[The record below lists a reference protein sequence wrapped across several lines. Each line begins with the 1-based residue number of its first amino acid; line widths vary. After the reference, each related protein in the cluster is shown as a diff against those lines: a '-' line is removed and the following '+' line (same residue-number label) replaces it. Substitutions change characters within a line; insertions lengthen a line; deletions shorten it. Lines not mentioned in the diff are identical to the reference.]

1 MSSSQDLSF
10 HQLLPVT
17 IFQQLRQLL
26 QQMAQ
31 ELGTE
36 ASIVTE
42 EALIPIPTFPQAI
55 EQFTL
60 VVSPQFSALLVAEK
74 RQEIEDRKQK
84 EELKLSESL
93 ILNSVNSEFGIEA
106 DAALQERNSELLN
119 AKLTFEPEAIAQ
131 FLQHLSGWLEHNP
144 LGQATLAQYSQVIQ
158 PNNATIQAKFTLM
171 LLSVLAPGTHQ
182 NVESE
187 SIYPFVSVCQPVEE
201 ALHQQIAHERLL
213 NQVTTQIRQNLELPM
228 IIANVVKQV
237 REFLQVDRLV
247 VYQFEQREIIG
258 AGLSIISDQLSA
270 SSDRDSGVR
279 SQESEVIFLPQPPQL
294 SSPHSS
300 FPSQGCVIYE
310 ARASESIESVM
321 NYREE
326 NCFVPSCQCW
336 EKYRQGFT
344 LAIADVNK
352 AYVLSSCLLAVLQK
366 MQVRAKLIAPIVF
379 QQQLWGLLIAHQCN
393 EPRSWQ
399 ESEKNLLR
407 QVAEQ
412 LAIAIH
418 QEELMRSLKLEKQ
431 TLEQRVIERTQAL
444 HDALIAAQAASRAKS
459 EFLATMSHELRT
471 PLTSVIGMSSTL
483 LRWPLGEL
491 NQRQRQYLQTIH
503 DSGEHLLALI
513 NDILELSHFEAGKAA
528 LNLNEFA
535 LAQLAEASLRSLGE
549 QASRQ
554 VVNLTLD
561 LKIPPDYRL
570 VADPQRVGQI
580 LWNLLSNAIKFT
592 PEGGEAILRVWSETD
607 WAVIQVED
615 TGIGIAEEHLPLIF
629 EKFQQLDSP
638 YHRHHGGTGL
648 GLALTKQ
655 LVELHLGRIEIES
668 TLGVGSIFTV
678 WLPNTGE

>member
-31 ELGTE
+31 ELGRE

-42 EALIPIPTFPQAI
+42 EALIPIPTFPQVI

-60 VVSPQFSALLVAEK
+60 VVSPQFSALLTGNSSEWQVTNA
-74 RQEIEDRKQK
+74 KQDGQNLASK
-84 EELKLSESL
+84 ADTVDYYSL
-93 ILNSVNSEFGIEA
+93 LTTHYS
-106 DAALQERNSELLN
+106 LLD

-144 LGQATLAQYSQVIQ
+144 LAQATLAQYSQVIQ
-158 PNNATIQAKFTLM
+158 PNNAIVQAKFTLM

-213 NQVTTQIRQNLELPM
+213 NQVTTQIRQSLELPT

-247 VYQFEQREIIG
+247 VYQFEQQEIVG
-258 AGLSIISDQLSA
+258 AGLSVISDQLSA
-270 SSDRDSGVR
+270 ST
-279 SQESEVIFLPQPPQL
+279 
-294 SSPHSS
+294 PHSPLPTAHS
-300 FPSQGCVIYE
+300 PFPSQGCVIYE

-352 AYVLSSCLLAVLQK
+352 AYVFSSCLLAFLQK

-379 QQQLWGLLIAHQCN
+379 QQQLWGLLIAHQCS

-444 HDALIAAQAASRAKS
+444 HDALLAAQAASRAKS

-655 LVELHLGRIEIES
+655 LVELHLGRIEVES
-668 TLGVGSIFTV
+668 TLGVGSLFTV
-678 WLPNTGE
+678 WLPNTGD

>member
-10 HQLLPVT
+10 HQLLPMT
-17 IFQQLRQLL
+17 IFQQLGQLL

-31 ELGTE
+31 ELGKE
-36 ASIVTE
+36 ALIVTE
-42 EALIPIPTFPQAI
+42 EALVSIPTLPRSI
-55 EQFTL
+55 EKFTF
-60 VVSPQFSALLVAEK
+60 VVSQQFSALLVAER
-74 RQEIEDRKQK
+74 RQEIGDGRQQ
-84 EELKLSESL
+84 EELKPKDSF
-93 ILNSVNSEFGIEA
+93 ILNSANSEFGIEA
-106 DAALQERNSELLN
+106 YAALQERNSELLN
-119 AKLTFEPEAIAQ
+119 TKLTFEPEAIAQ
-131 FLQHLSGWLEHNP
+131 FLQQLSGWLEYNP
-144 LGQATLAQYSQVIQ
+144 LAQATLAQYNQVIR
-158 PNNATIQAKFTLM
+158 PNNATLQGKFTLM
-171 LLSVLAPGTHQ
+171 LLSVLAPSSHQ
-182 NVESE
+182 NDGLE

-213 NQVTTQIRQNLELPM
+213 NQVTTQIRQSLELP
-228 IIANVVKQV
+228 IIISNVVERV

-247 VYQFEQREIIG
+247 VYQFERREIVG
-258 AGLSIISDQLSA
+258 TSLSVT
-270 SSDRDSGVR
+270 SDRLPVTTSYPR
-279 SQESEVIFLPQPPQL
+279 FPNSEFRILPT
-294 SSPHSS
+294 
-300 FPSQGCVIYE
+300 QGCVIYE
-310 ARASESIESVM
+310 ARASEAIDSVL

-326 NCFVPSCQCW
+326 NCFVPSSGCW

-344 LAIADVNK
+344 LAIADVDK
-352 AYVLSSCLLAVLQK
+352 AYVFSSCLLAFLQK
-366 MQVRAKLIAPIVF
+366 IQVRAKLIAPIVF
-379 QQQLWGLLIAHQCN
+379 QQKLWGLLIAHQCY

-399 ESEKNLLR
+399 ENEKNLLR
-407 QVAEQ
+407 RIAEQ

-444 HDALIAAQAASRAKS
+444 HDALLAAQAASRAKS

-491 NQRQRQYLQTIH
+491 SQRQRQYLQTIH

-513 NDILELSHFEAGKAA
+513 DDILELTQFEAGKAV
-528 LNLNEFA
+528 LNLSEFA
-535 LAQLAEASLRSLGE
+535 LAQLAEASLQLLSDRATR
-549 QASRQ
+549 QA
-554 VVNLTLD
+554 VNLILD
-561 LKIPPDYRL
+561 LKIPPDYRI

-607 WAVIQVED
+607 LAVIQVED

-638 YHRHHGGTGL
+638 YHRHYGGTGL

-655 LVELHLGRIEIES
+655 LIELHQGRIEVES
-668 TLGVGSIFTV
+668 TLGTGSIFTV
-678 WLPNTGE
+678 WLPNSREVKVDEES

>member
-10 HQLLPVT
+10 HQLLPVS

-31 ELGTE
+31 ELGRE

-42 EALIPIPTFPQAI
+42 EALVSIPTLSPAI

-60 VVSPQFSALLVAEK
+60 VVSPQFSALLIAES
-74 RQEIEDRKQK
+74 RQETEDRRQK
-84 EELKLSESL
+84 EELKLKESV
-93 ILNSVNSEFGIEA
+93 ILNSANSEFGIEA
-106 DAALQERNSELLN
+106 YAALQERDSELLN

-131 FLQHLSGWLEHNP
+131 FLQQLSGWLEHNP
-144 LGQATLAQYSQVIQ
+144 LAQDTLAQYSQVIQ
-158 PNNATIQAKFTLM
+158 PNNATLQAKFTLM
-171 LLSVLAPGTHQ
+171 LLSVLAPGSHK

-187 SIYPFVSVCQPVEE
+187 SIYPFVSVCQPVEA

-213 NQVTTQIRQNLELPM
+213 NQVTTQIRQSLELPL
-228 IIANVVKQV
+228 IISNVVEQV

-247 VYQFEQREIIG
+247 VYQFEQQKIVGASLSAIG
-258 AGLSIISDQLSA
+258 DQLSVT
-270 SSDRDSGVR
+270 SNWLSISGNY
-279 SQESEVIFLPQPPQL
+279 P
-294 SSPHSS
+294 S
-300 FPSQGCVIYE
+300 FPTPDSRLPTQGCVIYE
-310 ARASESIESVM
+310 ALASESIDSVM
-321 NYREE
+321 TYREE
-326 NCFVPSCQCW
+326 NCFFPSCQCW

-344 LAIADVNK
+344 LAIADVET
-352 AYVLSSCLLAVLQK
+352 AYVLSSCLLAFLQK
-366 MQVRAKLIAPIVF
+366 IQVRAKLVAPIVF
-379 QQQLWGLLIAHQCN
+379 QQQLWGLLIAHQCSA
-393 EPRSWQ
+393 PRSWQ

-412 LAIAIH
+412 LAIAIY
-418 QEELMRSLKLEKQ
+418 QEELTRSLKLEKQ

-444 HDALIAAQAASRAKS
+444 HDALLAAQAASRAKS

-491 NQRQRQYLQTIH
+491 SQRQRQYLQTIH

-513 NDILELSHFEAGKAA
+513 NDILELTQFEAGKAV

-561 LKIPPDYRL
+561 LKIPPDYRI

-580 LWNLLSNAIKFT
+580 LWNLLTNAIKFT

-638 YHRHHGGTGL
+638 YHRHYDGTGL

-655 LVELHLGRIEIES
+655 LVELHLGRIEVES
-668 TLGVGSIFTV
+668 TLGAGSIFTV
-678 WLPNTGE
+678 WLPNNKE